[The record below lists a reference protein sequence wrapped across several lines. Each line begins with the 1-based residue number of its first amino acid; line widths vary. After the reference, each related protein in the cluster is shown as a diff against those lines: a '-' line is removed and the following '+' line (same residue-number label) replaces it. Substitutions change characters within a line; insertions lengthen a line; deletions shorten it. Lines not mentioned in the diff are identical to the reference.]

1 VRPLLVLLALSFAG
15 SAMNVWLLS
24 GFLPWFLLPDF
35 SFLAIVYSGLFLPGP
50 LGLLAA
56 LPPALFREVT
66 ISGPPGSF
74 FLASVAVYFAASE
87 IGRRIFVRAEIFIL
101 LIVGGLL
108 AAESLSVV
116 LLLVL
121 EGGNPFS
128 FLWGAEEAVRIAWT
142 SLLAVFLFMDLSGR
156 WQRIQE

>member
-1 VRPLLVLLALSFAG
+1 VRPFLVLLALSFVG
-15 SAMNVWLLS
+15 SALNVWLLS

-35 SFLAIVYSGLFLPGP
+35 SFLAIVYSGLFLSGP
-50 LGLLAA
+50 LGFLVA

-74 FLASVAVYFAASE
+74 FLASMAVYFTASD
-87 IGRRIFVRAEIFIL
+87 IGRRIFLRAEIFIL

-108 AAESLSVV
+108 VAESTSVV
-116 LLLVL
+116 LLLIL

-128 FLWGAEEAVRIAWT
+128 FLWGVEEAVRVAWT

-156 WQRIQE
+156 WQRIRE

>member
-1 VRPLLVLLALSFAG
+1 MRPLLVLLALSFAG

-35 SFLAIVYSGLFLPGP
+35 SFLAIVYAGLFLPGP
-50 LGLLAA
+50 LGLLVA

-74 FLASVAVYFAASE
+74 FLASIAVYFAASE

-156 WQRIQE
+156 WQRIRE

>member
-1 VRPLLVLLALSFAG
+1 MRPLLVLLALSFAG

-50 LGLLAA
+50 LGLLVA

-74 FLASVAVYFAASE
+74 FLASIAVYFAASE

-156 WQRIQE
+156 WQRIRE

>member
-1 VRPLLVLLALSFAG
+1 MRPLLVLLALSFAG

-50 LGLLAA
+50 LGLLVA

-74 FLASVAVYFAASE
+74 FLASMAVYFVASE
-87 IGRRIFVRAEIFIL
+87 IGRRIFLRAEIFIL

-121 EGGNPFS
+121 GGGNPFS

-142 SLLAVFLFMDLSGR
+142 SLIAVFLFMDLSGR

>member
-1 VRPLLVLLALSFAG
+1 MLLALSFAG

-50 LGLLAA
+50 LGLLVA

-74 FLASVAVYFAASE
+74 FLASIAVYFAASE
-87 IGRRIFVRAEIFIL
+87 IGRRIFLRAEIFIL
-101 LIVGGLL
+101 LIVAGLL

-128 FLWGAEEAVRIAWT
+128 FLWGAEEAVRIVWT
-142 SLLAVFLFMDLSGR
+142 SLIAVFLFMDLSGR

>member
-1 VRPLLVLLALSFAG
+1 MRFFLVLLALSFAG
-15 SAMNVWLLS
+15 SALNVWLLS

-35 SFLAIVYSGLFLPGP
+35 SFLAIVYSGLFLSGP
-50 LGLLAA
+50 LGFLVA

-74 FLASVAVYFAASE
+74 FLASMAVYFAASD
-87 IGRRIFVRAEIFIL
+87 IGRRIFLRAEIFIL

-108 AAESLSVV
+108 AVESVSVS
-116 LLLVL
+116 LLLIL

-128 FLWGAEEAVRIAWT
+128 FLWGVEEAVRIAWT

-156 WQRIQE
+156 WQRIRE

>member
-1 VRPLLVLLALSFAG
+1 MKPFLVLLALSFAG

-35 SFLAIVYSGLFLPGP
+35 PFLAIAYSGLFLPGP
-50 LGLLAA
+50 LGFLAA
-56 LPPALFREVT
+56 LLPALLREVT

-74 FLASVAVYFAASE
+74 FLASMAVYFAASE
-87 IGRRIFVRAEIFIL
+87 IGRRIFLRAEIFIL

-108 AAESLSVV
+108 AAESVSVV
-116 LLLVL
+116 LLLFL
-121 EGGNPFS
+121 AGGNPFS

-156 WQRIQE
+156 WQRIRE

>member
-1 VRPLLVLLALSFAG
+1 MRPLLVLLALSFAG
-15 SAMNVWLLS
+15 PAMNVWLLS

-50 LGLLAA
+50 LGFLVA

-74 FLASVAVYFAASE
+74 FLASIAVYFAASE

-156 WQRIQE
+156 WQRIRE

>member
-1 VRPLLVLLALSFAG
+1 VRPFLVLLALSFAG
-15 SAMNVWLLS
+15 SALNVWLLS

-35 SFLAIVYSGLFLPGP
+35 SFLAIVYSGLFLSGP
-50 LGLLAA
+50 LGFLVA
-56 LPPALFREVT
+56 LPPALFRELT

-74 FLASVAVYFAASE
+74 FLASMAVYFAASD
-87 IGRRIFVRAEIFIL
+87 IGRRVFLRAEIFIL

-108 AAESLSVV
+108 AAESVSVV

-156 WQRIQE
+156 WQRIRE

>member
-50 LGLLAA
+50 LGLLVA

-74 FLASVAVYFAASE
+74 FLASIAVFFAASE

-121 EGGNPFS
+121 EGGRPFS
-128 FLWGAEEAVRIAWT
+128 LLWGAEEAVRIAWT

-156 WQRIQE
+156 WQRIRE

>member
-1 VRPLLVLLALSFAG
+1 MRPLLVLLALSFAG

-74 FLASVAVYFAASE
+74 FLASIAVYFAASE
-87 IGRRIFVRAEIFIL
+87 IGRRIFIRAEIFIL

-108 AAESLSVV
+108 AAESLTVV

-156 WQRIQE
+156 WQRIRE

>member
-1 VRPLLVLLALSFAG
+1 MRPFLVLLAIAFAG
-15 SAMNVWLLS
+15 SALNVWLLS

-35 SFLAIVYSGLFLPGP
+35 SFLAIVYSGLFLSGP
-50 LGLLAA
+50 LGFLVA
-56 LPPALFREVT
+56 LPPALFREMT

-74 FLASVAVYFAASE
+74 FLGSMAVYFVASD
-87 IGRRIFVRAEIFIL
+87 IGRRIFIRAEIFIL

-108 AAESLSVV
+108 AAESISVV

-128 FLWGAEEAVRIAWT
+128 FLWGAEEAVRVAWT

>member
-1 VRPLLVLLALSFAG
+1 MRPLLVLLALSFAG

-50 LGLLAA
+50 LGLLVA

-74 FLASVAVYFAASE
+74 FLASIAVYFAASE
-87 IGRRIFVRAEIFIL
+87 IGRRIFIRAEIFIL

-108 AAESLSVV
+108 AAESLTVV

-156 WQRIQE
+156 WQRIRE